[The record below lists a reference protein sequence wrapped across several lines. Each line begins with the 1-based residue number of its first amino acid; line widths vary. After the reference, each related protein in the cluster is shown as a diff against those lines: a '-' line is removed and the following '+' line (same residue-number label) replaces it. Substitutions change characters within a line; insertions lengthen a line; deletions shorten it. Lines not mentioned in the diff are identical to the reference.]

1 MQANKTE
8 MPIPKAQSTKTMEE
22 KKRTNKNRVRQISE
36 WLLLTILAVV
46 VLVIILAAIAVYKV
60 TQTSVGVDV
69 DNKIELTPT
78 QITSM
83 EAIGEWEFLSISDEE
98 MVDTVRRGFFSDDEL
113 VRIYYGTLRLG
124 IDMHKLEPGWIEQ
137 KGDSII
143 VKLPPIGLLDTDF
156 IDEARTQ
163 SFFQSG
169 SWSEKDLATLYKR
182 AYYNMKKLCMTPE
195 NLRSAEDNAVT
206 QFHQLLRTMGF
217 KNVIVRIG
225 NTPEKNGTSLKTSR

>member
-1 MQANKTE
+1 MKKMDNQQK
-8 MPIPKAQSTKTMEE
+8 IPQP
-22 KKRTNKNRVRQISE
+22 RKNRVRQISE

-46 VLVIILAAIAVYKV
+46 VLVIILAAVAVYKV

-78 QITSM
+78 QITAM

-124 IDMHKLEPGWIEQ
+124 INMQKATPGWIEQ
-137 KGDSII
+137 QGDSII
-143 VKLPPIGLLDTDF
+143 VKLPPIELLDNDF

-182 AYYNMKKLCMTPE
+182 AYYNMRNRCLSPE
-195 NLRSAEDNAVT
+195 NIQSAEDNAVT
-206 QFHQLLRTMGF
+206 QFYKLLRTMGF
-217 KNVIVRIG
+217 QNVSVRVSP
-225 NTPEKNGTSLKTSR
+225 NEK

>member
-1 MQANKTE
+1 MNNNSKTNQ
-8 MPIPKAQSTKTMEE
+8 PK
-22 KKRTNKNRVRQISE
+22 KNRVRQISE

-46 VLVIILAAIAVYKV
+46 VLVIILAAVAVYKV

-98 MVDTVRRGFFSDDEL
+98 MVDTLRRGFFSDDEL

-124 IDMHKLEPGWIEQ
+124 INMHKVTPGWIEQ
-137 KGDSII
+137 RGDSII
-143 VKLPPIGLLDTDF
+143 VNLPPIELLETDF

-169 SWSEKDLATLYKR
+169 SWSEKDLAALYKR
-182 AYYNMKKLCMTPE
+182 AYYNMRKRCMTPE
-195 NLRSAEDNAVT
+195 NMKSAEDNAVT
-206 QFHQLLRTMGF
+206 QFYKLLRAMGF
-217 KNVIVRIG
+217 QNVSVRIG
-225 NTPEKNGTSLKTSR
+225 KSSSAPSPTGKHPQ

>member
-1 MQANKTE
+1 MNEIKNNSNNTTKK
-8 MPIPKAQSTKTMEE
+8 KAA
-22 KKRTNKNRVRQISE
+22 KNRVRQVSE
-36 WLLLTILAVV
+36 WLLLTILAVI
-46 VLVIILAAIAVYKV
+46 VLVIILAAVVVYKV

-98 MVDTVRRGFFSDDEL
+98 MIDTVRKGFFSDDEL

-124 IDMHKLEPGWIEQ
+124 VDMHKVKPGWIQ
-137 KGDSII
+137 QRKDSII
-143 VKLPPIGLLDTDF
+143 ITLPPIELLDNDF

-169 SWSEKDLATLYKR
+169 KWSEKDMATLYKR
-182 AYYNMKKLCMTPE
+182 AYYNMRKRCLTPE
-195 NLRSAEDNAVT
+195 NIKSAEENAST
-206 QFHQLLRTMGF
+206 QFYKLLKTMGF
-217 KNVIVRIG
+217 QNVVVRTG
-225 NTPEKNGTSLKTSR
+225 K